1 MKYKVSIGASLG
13 ALLLHACASSRP
25 PDTLIEAR
33 EAYSQAEHGAA
44 LQYDPAALHDAK
56 QSLQNAEAMYDD
68 GADTTKVEDAAYVAM
83 RRSQRA
89 EAEGRT
95 AQLNSQ
101 KAEAERL
108 ARQNQAKRTEEAQKQ
123 LEATRAQ
130 LADVEAA
137 RKAAEAQADD
147 AMMRLR
153 LSQAVAMTEKP
164 QETVITVAGSL
175 LFRNDESALMPAAYP
190 KLDKVAEALKSQGDR
205 KIEIKGYTDS
215 VGATDY
221 NMDLSK
227 RRADSV
233 ADYLASK
240 GVDRSKITTQGLG
253 PTNPVARNDTPTGR
267 AQNRRVEVTV
277 RKLEPK

>member
-1 MKYKVSIGASLG
+1 MRIRILTGAALG
-13 ALLLHACASSRP
+13 ALLVPACASSRP

-33 EAYSQAEHGAA
+33 EAYSQAEHSAA
-44 LQYDPAALHDAK
+44 RSYDPAALHEAE
-56 QSLQNAEAMYDD
+56 QSLKNAEALYDD

-95 AQLNSQ
+95 AKLNSQ
-101 KAEAERL
+101 KADAERA
-108 ARQNQAKRTEEAQKQ
+108 ARQNQAKQTEETQKQ
-123 LEATRAQ
+123 LQSTREQ
-130 LADVEAA
+130 LAEVEAE
-137 RKAAEAQADD
+137 RKAAEAKAND

-153 LSQAVAMTEKP
+153 LSQAVAMIEKP
-164 QETVITVAGSL
+164 QETVISVAGAL
-175 LFRNDESALMPAAYP
+175 LFRNDESELLPAAYP
-190 KLDKVAEALKSQGDR
+190 KLDKVAEALKSQGNR
-205 KIEIKGYTDS
+205 RIEIKGYTDS
-215 VGATDY
+215 VGAVDY

-240 GVDRSKITTQGLG
+240 GVERNNITTQGLG
-253 PTNPVARNDTPTGR
+253 PANPVASNDTPTGR

-277 RKLEPK
+277 HKLESK